1 MDKLIENQ
9 VSEQVNESEL
19 EELYGGSSGSGGCNR
34 HDGLVNYADGDEAS
48 DVVF

>member
-19 EELYGGSSGSGGCNR
+19 EELYGGSGSDGCNR
-34 HDGLVNYADGDEAS
+34 HDGIINYADGDEAS